1 MEIRFSSSFLS
12 VHAHVC
18 VCKLTWWGR
27 LSQLKHSHSKWL
39 CLQILSLRPP
49 VINHWSTVLH
59 VASDHNWSSHT
70 LMSVCTRHWRNYPLT
85 DALIPHT
92 ENANFNPTH
101 FPAGCSF
108 SKTGFG
114 VYGGNKICFGIR
126 LVFKSCKM
134 KVYKNDG
141 WFCMCSYP
149 QCCCDWCTLKL
160 VRPGE
165 CVNLETSHFPLWL
178 VQWSITKL
186 KHFCASLIKVVRSV
200 TCLRLM
206 FSWSNKT
213 TRTRRLLCSFGQTLV
228 RSMLLFSLL
237 SL

>member
-85 DALIPHT
+85 DALIPLT
-92 ENANFNPTH
+92 SQQAAA
-101 FPAGCSF
+101 FP
-108 SKTGFG
+108 KLD
-114 VYGGNKICFGIR
+114 
-126 LVFKSCKM
+126 LVFM
-134 KVYKNDG
+134 VWTRFVLG
-141 WFCMCSYP
+141 L
-149 QCCCDWCTLKL
+149 DWCLNHAKWKCIKMML
-160 VRPGE
+160 DFV
-165 CVNLETSHFPLWL
+165 CV
-178 VQWSITKL
+178 
-186 KHFCASLIKVVRSV
+186 LILSV
-200 TCLRLM
+200 AVIDVL
-206 FSWSNKT
+206 
-213 TRTRRLLCSFGQTLV
+213 
-228 RSMLLFSLL
+228 
-237 SL
+237 